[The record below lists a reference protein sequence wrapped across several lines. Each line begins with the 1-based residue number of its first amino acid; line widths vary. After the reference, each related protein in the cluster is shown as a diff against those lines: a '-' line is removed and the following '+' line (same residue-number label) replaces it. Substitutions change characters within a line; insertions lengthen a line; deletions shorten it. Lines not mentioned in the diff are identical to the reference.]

1 MPCITLRE
9 NTEWVETVKDG
20 WNILVGVN
28 KNLILQA
35 VAGFNPD
42 KSQQNIFGDGKASE
56 KIVEILNTNKDVNY
70 SV

>member
-1 MPCITLRE
+1 M
-9 NTEWVETVKDG
+9 KDG

-42 KSQQNIFGDGKASE
+42 KSQRDVFGDGRASE
-56 KIVEILNTNKDVNY
+56 KIGNILDTNKDGNCPV
-70 SV
+70 